1 MLPPPLFHKESGYAD
16 CLGFVE
22 CGDVLYCLLLFC
34 GGFGATNLSLEE
46 EMTKYVLFYRAGDS
60 LVAVSYNS
68 LQELYQNNDTIFGR
82 SETWNDP
89 VFLDPTKYV
98 IICIEESS
106 LNNGLMVE
114 QVDPSEFD
122 EFIPMLP
129 EEEEETDECCQ
140 PSDDWINITING
152 LEVKVPP
159 GTTREN
165 VQNALASA
173 SGYEDPTIGW
183 CG

>member
-1 MLPPPLFHKESGYAD
+1 MNLFYKESGYAD

-34 GGFGATNLSLEE
+34 GGFGATNFSLEE
-46 EMTKYVLFYRAGDS
+46 EMTKYVLFCKVGDS

-68 LQELYQNNDTIFGR
+68 ARELYQENNTIFSR
-82 SETWNDP
+82 SENWDKP
-89 VFLDPTKYV
+89 VLLDPTKYV
-98 IICIEESS
+98 IVCIEESTIH
-106 LNNGLMVE
+106 NGLLAEEVSPE
-114 QVDPSEFD
+114 EFD
-122 EFIPMLP
+122 MFIPMLRED
-129 EEEEETDECCQ
+129 EEDEENECCE
-140 PSDDWINITING
+140 SGDGWINITING

-159 GTTREN
+159 GTTQED